1 MALRKVNES
10 SLTQVADAIRRKA
23 GTSAKLEFPNE
34 WESTI
39 DGIAIG
45 GQPAALGTKNIKANG
60 TYNAANDGLDGFST
74 VNVNVPASGIDTSE
88 GDAEETDIAAGKIAF
103 ADGKRVA
110 GSVPVV
116 ESGETQAAV
125 FDVMEQDS
133 IDNGYRVAAHLSK
146 DVLARKGAVV
156 DTVVPKTSFGEATPD
171 QVLVGTTFTSKEGIN
186 LPGAYNPTTVNLQT
200 KRVKPETSF
209 QQVTYDAAD
218 GYTGLARVEIEAIQ
232 TQTKEIWRNG
242 TYTPDTGKFFDSV
255 TVNILSDAKLGDA
268 TSYTFGQIGVT
279 QTSATASYSCAES
292 IHVEDGAIVLDNATS
307 QTFTM
312 KSGDTSGAC
321 FNGIRGLYFQKSG
334 TTYYVPPDCSIVRS
348 AVKGA
353 GNATTGYAYKGSIYP
368 VIVDAGT
375 VMGTKNITENGTYY
389 ASDDGFD
396 GFESVNVNVGLP
408 PIEVSSRGTASDMVS
423 GKKLYDDAGNVVEGS
438 MEQLSG
444 WLPDYNP
451 SFEIDYE
458 GDFGIRFT
466 TQGKQYLD
474 NGDHVLWH
482 PADFLGEAKPEN
494 VLSNVTFTSKNGL
507 KKPGTMTDNG
517 TVTQVLDTNTTSY
530 TIPAGKHSGSG
541 TVSIDTET
549 VTVTPSKIPLTVKA
563 NTGKVISSFTM
574 NAIPDKYI
582 EPSGTLNVTGNGTHN
597 VTQYASVN
605 VNVPASGVELPTL
618 TKPAGTSEDLV
629 EGKQLIAP
637 DGSVIEGSV
646 MDVASGYYFS
656 TSKEVS
662 VGFNEVLQR
671 ITATGIV
678 RDAGLCRRNSY
689 LEVQCEASKFGNA
702 TRDKVL
708 QGATFTSENGVELDG
723 SVPVRDSVTI
733 TLDGINRTSS
743 VNSAGYYG
751 SVSAVFDSSAIEALL
766 DAL

>member
-45 GQPAALGTKNIKANG
+45 GQPAALGTKNINANG

-88 GDAEETDIAAGKIAF
+88 GNAEETDIVAGKIAF
-103 ADGKRVA
+103 VDGEKVT

-116 ESGETQAAV
+116 ENGKTQAAV
-125 FDVMEQDS
+125 FDVIEKDS
-133 IDNGYRVAAHLSK
+133 INEGYRVAAHLSN
-146 DVLARKGAVV
+146 DVLVRNGAVV
-156 DTVVPKTSFGEATPD
+156 DTVVPKTRFGDATPD

-186 LPGAYNPTTVNLQT
+186 LPGAYNPTTVNLQI

-279 QTSATASYSCAES
+279 QTSTTASYSCAES
-292 IHVEDGAIVLDNATS
+292 IHVEDGEVVLDNATS

-312 KSGDTSGAC
+312 KSGDTSGSC
-321 FNGIRGLYFQKSG
+321 FNGLRGLYFQKSG

-348 AVKGA
+348 AVKGS

-389 ASDDGFD
+389 ATDDGFD
-396 GFESVNVNVGLP
+396 GYESVNVNVELELP
-408 PIEVSSRGTASDMVS
+408 PIEVSSRGTASDLAS
-423 GKKLYDDAGNVVEGS
+423 GKQFYDEYGN
-438 MEQLSG
+438 L
-444 WLPDYNP
+444 
-451 SFEIDYE
+451 
-458 GDFGIRFT
+458 
-466 TQGKQYLD
+466 
-474 NGDHVLWH
+474 
-482 PADFLGEAKPEN
+482 
-494 VLSNVTFTSKNGL
+494 
-507 KKPGTMTDNG
+507 
-517 TVTQVLDTNTTSY
+517 
-530 TIPAGKHSGSG
+530 
-541 TVSIDTET
+541 
-549 VTVTPSKIPLTVKA
+549 
-563 NTGKVISSFTM
+563 
-574 NAIPDKYI
+574 
-582 EPSGTLNVTGNGTHN
+582 VTGNVREITGNDFYVDDESGVSGEMFTDSL
-597 VTQYASVN
+597 VSATW
-605 VNVPASGVELPTL
+605 PASEDTLFRKGVPVEFRFPVSQLGISGGVELPEL
-618 TKPAGTSEDLV
+618 ENAGSAEYLA
-629 EGKQLIAP
+629 EGKQLIGADGTVVTGNVISQQLFYGNYP
-637 DGSVIEGSV
+637 D
-646 MDVASGYYFS
+646 D
-656 TSKEVS
+656 
-662 VGFNEVLQR
+662 
-671 ITATGIV
+671 
-678 RDAGLCRRNSY
+678 
-689 LEVQCEASKFGNA
+689 
-702 TRDKVL
+702 
-708 QGATFTSENGVELDG
+708 GATTVDYDDG
-723 SVPVRDSVTI
+723 YIDIVKQTKANYFVPQGRVMVSAPASMFGDCRLEDVLEKKTF
-733 TLDGINRTSS
+733 SS
-743 VNSAGYYG
+743 VEGAVRTGTMPNNGNINKTIDGVNTTSVSGNAGYYSG
-751 SVSAVFDSSAIEALL
+751 VSVTFDSSAIEALL

>member
-1 MALRKVNES
+1 MAYKRVNDA
-10 SLTQVADAIRRKA
+10 SLTQVADAIRQKGGLSGSLA
-23 GTSAKLEFPNE
+23 FPDDFV
-34 WESTI
+34 S
-39 DGIAIG
+39 AIG
-45 GQPAALGTKNIKANG
+45 SLETGGG
-60 TYNAANDGLDGFST
+60 G
-74 VNVNVPASGIDTSE
+74 GIDTHDATASE
-88 GDAEETDIAAGKIAF
+88 GDIAKGETAYVKGR
-103 ADGKRVA
+103 RVT

-116 ESGETQAAV
+116 ENGETQAAV
-125 FDVMEQDS
+125 FDVIEKDS
-133 IDNGYRVAAHLSK
+133 TNEGYRVAAHLSK
-146 DVLARKGAVV
+146 DVLVRNGAVV
-156 DTVVPKTSFGEATPD
+156 DTVIPKTRFGEATPD

-200 KRVKPETSF
+200 KRVKPETTF

-268 TSYTFGQIGVT
+268 TSYTFGQISIT

-292 IHVEDGAIVLDNATS
+292 IHVEEGEVVLDNATS

-312 KSGDTSGAC
+312 KSGDTSGSC
-321 FNGIRGLYFQKSG
+321 FNGLRGLYFQKSG

-353 GNATTGYAYKGSIYP
+353 GNTTTGYAYKGSIYP
-368 VIVDAGT
+368 VVVDAGT
-375 VMGTKNITENGTYY
+375 VMGTKTITENGTYY

-396 GFESVNVNVGLP
+396 GFESVNV
-408 PIEVSSRGTASDMVS
+408 SVS
-423 GKKLYDDAGNVVEGS
+423 GEELPTH
-438 MEQLSG
+438 SG
-444 WLPDYNP
+444 YFSDTSP
-451 SFEIDYE
+451 
-458 GDFGIRFT
+458 
-466 TQGKQYLD
+466 D
-474 NGDHVLWH
+474 NGAVTVDYDSGYIDISKQLNDRYIVSGFVGVVAPASEFGDCEQADVL
-482 PADFLGEAKPEN
+482 AGK
-494 VLSNVTFTSKNGL
+494 TFTSEKGL
-507 KKPGTMTDNG
+507 KRPGTMTDNG
-517 TVTQVLDTNTTSY
+517 TVTQVLDSNTTSY

-582 EPSGTLNVTGNGTHN
+582 EPSGTLNVTGNGTHD

-629 EGKQLIAP
+629 AGKQLIGP
-637 DGSVIEGSV
+637 DGSIIE
-646 MDVASGYYFS
+646 
-656 TSKEVS
+656 
-662 VGFNEVLQR
+662 
-671 ITATGIV
+671 
-678 RDAGLCRRNSY
+678 
-689 LEVQCEASKFGNA
+689 
-702 TRDKVL
+702 
-708 QGATFTSENGVELDG
+708 G

-733 TLDGINRTSS
+733 TLDGINTTSS